1 MFISELIT
9 GDRFSL
15 LENAKRVLCVQAHP
29 DDFEFFAG
37 GTIAKLAKVG
47 CQITYLTVTDGSR
60 STTNPNLS
68 PEKLTEIRME
78 EEERAAKILGV
89 KHLMW
94 LGYTDSEFQ
103 PTIEARGKI
112 IRAIRQTKPDVLM
125 TLDPWLLYEAHPDH
139 VNVGLVAC
147 RAAIFSG
154 LTNVNREHLDDGLQP
169 HMVSAICL
177 AASGKYNTYVDITKT
192 LDLKIRALAE
202 HKSQFQSESE
212 KGLVP
217 FEKWEGLIKSV
228 AESLGKEKGV
238 KYAEAFKVLVPLEMH
253 GNLSLSR

>member
-1 MFISELIT
+1 MFISKLISVE
-9 GDRFSL
+9 RFSL

-37 GTIAKLAKVG
+37 GTIARLAKVG
-47 CQITYLTVTDGSR
+47 CEITYLTVTDGSR
-60 STTNPNLS
+60 STTNPHLS

-78 EEERAAKILGV
+78 EEESAAKILGV

-125 TLDPWLLYEAHPDH
+125 TLDPWLPYEAHPDH

-147 RAAIFSG
+147 RAALFSG
-154 LTNVNREHLDDGLQP
+154 YTNVNREHLDDGLQP
-169 HMVSAICL
+169 HMVSAVCL
-177 AASGKYNTYVDITKT
+177 AVSANYNTYVDITDT
-192 LDLKIRALAE
+192 LDVKIRALAE

-212 KGLVP
+212 KGLGP
-217 FEKWEGLIKSV
+217 FEMWEDLIKST
-228 AESLGKEKGV
+228 AESFGKEKSM
-238 KYAEAFKVLVPLEMH
+238 KYAEVFKVLTPLEMH
-253 GNLSLSR
+253 CNLSLSK

>member
-1 MFISELIT
+1 MYISELIT
-9 GDRFSL
+9 GERAPL
-15 LENAKRVLCVQAHP
+15 LEKAKRALCVQAHP

-37 GTIAKLAKVG
+37 GTIAKLAKAG
-47 CQITYLTVTDGSR
+47 CEITYLTVTDGSR

-125 TLDPWLLYEAHPDH
+125 TLDPWLPYEAHPDH

-147 RAAIFSG
+147 RAAMFSG
-154 LTNVNREHLDDGLQP
+154 YTNVNREHLDDRLQP
-169 HMVSAICL
+169 HMVSTVCL
-177 AASGKYNTYVDITKT
+177 AISAKYNTYVDITKT
-192 LDLKIRALAE
+192 IDLKIKALAE
-202 HKSQFQSESE
+202 HKSQFQSETE
-212 KGLVP
+212 MGLGP
-217 FEKWEGLIKSV
+217 FEMWEGLIKSV
-228 AESLGKEKGV
+228 AEGFGKEKGM
-238 KYAEAFKVLVPLEMH
+238 KYAEVFKVLTPLEMH
-253 GNLSLSR
+253 GNLSLSK